1 MVQCVGH
8 AGVRDPLA
16 QPRRAVCLVHLNVLV
31 GLRALP
37 CSTTVSQ
44 PCAHSTAQEPSVQH
58 LGRQMAVAVPNPA
71 STRKTDRHLEDMQHG
86 TASSKGA

>member
-1 MVQCVGH
+1 MVECVGH

-16 QPRRAVCLVHLNVLV
+16 QPRRAVRLVHLNVLV

-44 PCAHSTAQEPSVQH
+44 PCLHSTRTQ
-58 LGRQMAVAVPNPA
+58 R
-71 STRKTDRHLEDMQHG
+71 STLG
-86 TASSKGA
+86 TADGCGSSQPYKYKKNGSSPGGYAT